1 MGNITSEQKKKPLTL
16 HELSTKIGDYR
27 TIYEGDPEML
37 EDPDFPHK
45 MMTEA
50 LNNNNTIDGTSVQG
64 TFVYYPNKRKAKM
77 WIGNYK
83 ILNPEDILCA
93 NVAEKIGITEM
104 EWKKYIKRKKKNEN
118 DEVIKKNGNVAYN
131 ENAFAE
137 PSVSLNEVI
146 EKDNNNYKNKDTN
159 DNITNNLNRYMKTFN
174 QNKNHPHNLSNN
186 NNSNIYSSIYE
197 PNTKDDILVNNLH
210 NNNKLT
216 NEKNQE
222 ENKKKTESRDSYI
235 DKLNDE
241 ITNIRED
248 QEKIIKQECK
258 NIYKYAKSNY
268 AQMIIPQR
276 DGSFLI
282 ENVDP
287 IKYNNKKKMI
297 IQELLNEH
305 ENRFQS
311 QVSNLKKKINKK
323 GYTNLSS
330 MSTKGSLGL
339 PHLKNNETNISKRN
353 IHLNRTLVK

>member
-1 MGNITSEQKKKPLTL
+1 MGNITSEQKKKPLML

-50 LNNNNTIDGTSVQG
+50 LNNNNTIDGTSVHG

-118 DEVIKKNGNVAYN
+118 DEVMKKNGNIGYN
-131 ENAFAE
+131 ENPFEE
-137 PSVSLNEVI
+137 PSVSLNDII
-146 EKDNNNYKNKDTN
+146 EKDNNNYNMDTN
-159 DNITNNLNRYMKTFN
+159 NNITNNLNRYMKTFK
-174 QNKNHPHNLSNN
+174 QNKNHPYNISNK
-186 NNSNIYSSIYE
+186 NNSNIYASTHES
-197 PNTKDDILVNNLH
+197 NTKDDILVNQLQ
-210 NNNKLT
+210 NNMLS
-216 NEKNQE
+216 NEKDKE
-222 ENKKKTESRDSYI
+222 EKKKKSESRDSYI

-258 NIYKYAKSNY
+258 NIYKYTKSNY
-268 AQMIIPQR
+268 PQMIIPQK

-287 IKYNNKKKMI
+287 IKYNNKKKLI

-330 MSTKGSLGL
+330 MSTKDSLGL
-339 PHLKNNETNISKRN
+339 PHLKNKDTNISKRN
-353 IHLNRTLVK
+353 IYLNRTLVK

>member
-1 MGNITSEQKKKPLTL
+1 MGNITSEQKKKSLML

-64 TFVYYPNKRKAKM
+64 TYVYYPNKRKAKM

-104 EWKKYIKRKKKNEN
+104 EWKKYIKRKTKNEN
-118 DEVIKKNGNVAYN
+118 DEVMKKNGNMGYN
-131 ENAFAE
+131 ENPFE
-137 PSVSLNEVI
+137 ETSVSLNKEI
-146 EKDNNNYKNKDTN
+146 EKDNNNNNYKDTN

-174 QNKNHPHNLSNN
+174 QNKNHPYNISNN
-186 NNSNIYSSIYE
+186 NNSNIYESTSGT
-197 PNTKDDILVNNLH
+197 NTKNDILVNNLH
-210 NNNKLT
+210 NNILT
-216 NEKNQE
+216 NENNKE
-222 ENKKKTESRDSYI
+222 EEKKKSESRDSYI
-235 DKLNDE
+235 DKLNEE
-241 ITNIRED
+241 ITNIREG
-248 QEKIIKQECK
+248 QEKIIEEECK
-258 NIYKYAKSNY
+258 NIYNYTKSNY
-268 AQMIIPQR
+268 PQMIIPQK

-287 IKYNNKKKMI
+287 IKYSNKKKLI

-311 QVSNLKKKINKK
+311 QVSNLKKKKNKK

-330 MSTKGSLGL
+330 MSTKGSLEL
-339 PHLKNNETNISKRN
+339 SNLKNKETNISKRN
-353 IHLNRTLVK
+353 IYLNRTLVK

>member
-1 MGNITSEQKKKPLTL
+1 MGNITSEQKKKPLML

-118 DEVIKKNGNVAYN
+118 DEVMKKNGNIGYN
-131 ENAFAE
+131 ENPLEE
-137 PSVSLNEVI
+137 PSVSLNDI
-146 EKDNNNYKNKDTN
+146 IKKDNNNYNMNTN

-174 QNKNHPHNLSNN
+174 QNKNHPYNISNK
-186 NNSNIYSSIYE
+186 NNSNIYASTHES
-197 PNTKDDILVNNLH
+197 NTKDDILVNQLQ
-210 NNNKLT
+210 NNILS
-216 NEKNQE
+216 NEKDKE
-222 ENKKKTESRDSYI
+222 EKKKKSESRNSYI

-258 NIYKYAKSNY
+258 NIYKYTKSNY
-268 AQMIIPQR
+268 PQMIIPQE

-287 IKYNNKKKMI
+287 IKYNNKKKLI

-330 MSTKGSLGL
+330 MSTKDSLGL
-339 PHLKNNETNISKRN
+339 PHIKNKETNISKRN
-353 IHLNRTLVK
+353 IYLNRTLVK